1 MSLKI
6 YALLVYELKNT
17 STYQFAFLFLEW
29 TSRVTLQLETITLP
43 QNYLPPSDGSY
54 KKPFIGNLSL
64 TKVKLTKSGVRHCV
78 TLNT

>member
-1 MSLKI
+1 MNLKI
-6 YALLVYELKNT
+6 HL
-17 STYQFAFLFLEW
+17 SISLFLEW

-54 KKPFIGNLSL
+54 KKPFFGNLSL
-64 TKVKLTKSGVRHCV
+64 TEVKLTKSGARHCV